1 MMMGNEGSVGVEI
14 RKLHH
19 VDEAHECAQ
28 LMAQNE
34 PWITLRRTYEDS
46 MKLLADSSREVYL
59 AVVKEEIVG
68 FIILQM
74 SGAFVGCIQTVGVM
88 PGWRNKGIGSRLIKF
103 AEDRILSET
112 PNVFMCVASFNK
124 KAQRLYKR
132 LGYEI
137 VGELKDYVVSGH
149 SEILLRKTIAP
160 LTEFGPSNK
169 SLQPT
174 PSMSG

>member
-1 MMMGNEGSVGVEI
+1 MVREKGMKVEKSGNVGVEI
-14 RKLHH
+14 RKLHR

-28 LMAQNE
+28 LMAHSE
-34 PWITLRRTYEDS
+34 PWITLRRTYDDS
-46 MKLLADSSREVYL
+46 MKMLTDPSREVYL

-74 SGAFVGCIQTVGVM
+74 SGASIGYIQTVGVM
-88 PGWRNKGIGSRLIKF
+88 PEWRNKGIGSRLTKF

-112 PNVFMCVASFNK
+112 PNVFLCVSSFNK
-124 KAQRLYKR
+124 KAQQLYKR

-137 VGELKDYVVSGH
+137 VGELKDYIVSGH

-160 LTEFGPSNK
+160 LTEFKRIS
-169 SLQPT
+169 
-174 PSMSG
+174 